1 MTAIRWTE
9 PAVTDL
15 VDLREFIAADSQEAA
30 LSLIQEITEAPEPLL
45 QFPQMGKSV
54 VEAGNPLVRELIVR
68 RNYRLIYLWRDPYI
82 YILAIVH
89 VKRNL
94 AGMDPNHGFVDKS
107 SEKVKMPGHPHF
119 EVGMVG
125 VLGFC
130 GQCWEN

>member
-94 AGMDPNHGFVDKS
+94 AGMDPTPWVR
-107 SEKVKMPGHPHF
+107 
-119 EVGMVG
+119 
-125 VLGFC
+125 
-130 GQCWEN
+130 